1 MPDCLGS
8 WLQEMSGIHGLPPEK
23 RDRRLP
29 KAGGEANEAGCREGS
44 DQGVLREKRI
54 VIEALIGAL
63 VGVLTI
69 ATARFIRGERWLYSL
84 GLLTLPGLY
93 AFFALQAGEQ
103 AVGVREMMYGAPYVV
118 AGLVFAFVSVRQ
130 SAVVVGVFWLLHGL
144 YDLVHSQ
151 LITNTGVPDWYPIFC
166 FVVDVVIGVYL
177 LWLSRRVPDA
187 NLRRA

>member
-1 MPDCLGS
+1 MIP
-8 WLQEMSGIHGLPPEK
+8 
-23 RDRRLP
+23 
-29 KAGGEANEAGCREGS
+29 
-44 DQGVLREKRI
+44 
-54 VIEALIGAL
+54 ALVGAA

-69 ATARFIRGERWLYSL
+69 VLARLTRGDRWLYAL

-103 AVGVREMMYGAPYVV
+103 PVAVKEIIYGVPFIV

-144 YDLVHSQ
+144 YDLVHGQ
-151 LITNTGVPDWYPIFC
+151 LITNTGVPGWYPIFC
-166 FVVDVVIGVYL
+166 FVVDAVIGAYL

-187 NLRRA
+187 NLRQA

>member
-1 MPDCLGS
+1 M
-8 WLQEMSGIHGLPPEK
+8 
-23 RDRRLP
+23 
-29 KAGGEANEAGCREGS
+29 
-44 DQGVLREKRI
+44 
-54 VIEALIGAL
+54 IEALTGAA

-69 ATARFIRGERWLYSL
+69 LFARFIRGERWLYSL

-103 AVGVREMMYGAPYVV
+103 AVGVKEMIYGAPYVV

-151 LITNTGVPDWYPIFC
+151 VITNSGVPGWYPVWC
-166 FVVDVVIGVYL
+166 FVVDAVIGSYL

-187 NLRRA
+187 NLRQA